1 MIEKYIDLL
10 KEQIMQNTLGNTAS
24 TLTEITEQLM
34 LQHTDHHHQQEIS
47 KAYDFVSRELSGES
61 I

>member
-1 MIEKYIDLL
+1 MIETYIDLL

-24 TLTEITEQLM
+24 TLTEITEHLI
-34 LQHTDHHHQQEIS
+34 LQHTDHQQEIL
-47 KAYDFVSRELSGES
+47 KAYNFVSRELSGDF

>member
-1 MIEKYIDLL
+1 MIETYIDLL
-10 KEQIMQNTLGNTAS
+10 KEQIMQNTLGNTAK
-24 TLTEITEQLM
+24 TLTEITENLL
-34 LQHTDHHHQQEIS
+34 LQHVNHQQEIS

>member
-1 MIEKYIDLL
+1 MIETYIDLL
-10 KEQIMQNTLGNTAS
+10 KEQIMQNILGNTAK
-24 TLTEITEQLM
+24 TLTEITEHLL
-34 LQHTDHHHQQEIS
+34 LQHVDHQQEIS

>member
-1 MIEKYIDLL
+1 
-10 KEQIMQNTLGNTAS
+10 MQNTLGNTAS

-34 LQHTDHHHQQEIS
+34 LQHTDHQQEIS

>member
-1 MIEKYIDLL
+1 MIETYIDLL
-10 KEQIMQNTLGNTAS
+10 KEQIMQNTLGNTAK
-24 TLTEITEQLM
+24 TLTEITEHLL
-34 LQHTDHHHQQEIS
+34 LQHVNHQQEIS